1 MSESNPAVP
10 MDGQS
15 LLIGVIGIDTKW
27 YHFDDNVKGRDA
39 ALKWLT
45 EGSNPKR
52 LFRVY
57 LSDPAEMTVCPPVPA
72 RLIEKPT
79 PLNTIPTPKA

>member
-1 MSESNPAVP
+1 MTEKNPAIP
-10 MDGQS
+10 QDGHA
-15 LLIGVIGIDTKW
+15 LLIGVVGISQQW
-27 YHFDDNVKGRDA
+27 LYFDDTVKGRDT

-45 EGSNPKR
+45 EGTGPKR

-57 LSDPAEMTVCPPVPA
+57 LSDPAEMTWTPPVPA

-79 PLNTIPTPKA
+79 PLNTVTR